1 VKTPSDT
8 HATSTTPTSTHP
20 GDDLTASHPKPTG
33 DAASTTGGDASP
45 HGDAS
50 GDATTAHAPTD
61 PTAIANGA
69 KIDDNADPVH
79 SRDGQ
84 PAGDR
89 IEAYLRA
96 RGGVAFTESD
106 VIAALQPEAPFST
119 SALPGASDR
128 EPNFGMSRS
137 PGVYP
142 GAPTDGVERLT
153 QPLLRPRASDKSAKT
168 TKGGLRHA
176 TADDLAGVWE
186 GSVIPMDSIPGPSR
200 LLTPGVGRVR
210 IVIQREGRL
219 YAVGQGRI
227 WIDTDVGRLALLS
240 EQVQRIEHLTSKS
253 GTPGLGAPGS
263 QDLAGLPRVR
273 VHTPGGTF
281 YGKVIA
287 RDDGTVTL
295 ITDEGAR
302 VMLESYNIESAPV
315 GVRSVVVKPVGKH

>member
-1 VKTPSDT
+1 
-8 HATSTTPTSTHP
+8 
-20 GDDLTASHPKPTG
+20 
-33 DAASTTGGDASP
+33 
-45 HGDAS
+45 
-50 GDATTAHAPTD
+50 
-61 PTAIANGA
+61 
-69 KIDDNADPVH
+69 
-79 SRDGQ
+79 
-84 PAGDR
+84 
-89 IEAYLRA
+89 
-96 RGGVAFTESD
+96 
-106 VIAALQPEAPFST
+106 
-119 SALPGASDR
+119 
-128 EPNFGMSRS
+128 
-137 PGVYP
+137 
-142 GAPTDGVERLT
+142 
-153 QPLLRPRASDKSAKT
+153 LRPRAADKSSNT

-186 GSVIPMDSIPGPSR
+186 GSVIPMDSIPGPTR

-210 IVIQREGRL
+210 IVIQRGEIFEGRL

-240 EQVQRIEHLTSKS
+240 EQVQRIEHLNSKG

-302 VMLESYNIESAPV
+302 VMLESYNVEAAPT